1 MIRNLWRKKC
11 VCLCYRF
18 KFEPETPTS
27 HAHSFELALKSCGER
42 RNSVKRRVSKRRGSD
57 LQSVSSFE
65 ILPLNKS
72 EPSSPPLWAEQNEAA
87 ISPSVTSPPLLYSPK
102 LQFFLQATPLSLQ
115 SPAWKLFYQSPGA
128 AKQNPQRRWWKTD
141 TADCKNLKTF
151 VSGIMHEPR
160 E

>member
-1 MIRNLWRKKC
+1 MKEKVCLFVLPIQVWTRDSHLARALVWTRPEKLRREKRTLWRGAFQRGGVQICK
-11 VCLCYRF
+11 VFHLLRF
-18 KFEPETPTS
+18 CRLIKASRAPLP
-27 HAHSFELALKSCGER
+27 CGQ
-42 RNSVKRRVSKRRGSD
+42 N
-57 LQSVSSFE
+57 
-65 ILPLNKS
+65 
-72 EPSSPPLWAEQNEAA
+72 QNEAA

-102 LQFFLQATPLSLQ
+102 LQFFLQAAPLSLQ

>member
-1 MIRNLWRKKC
+1 MIINSWRKKR
-11 VCLCYRF
+11 VCLCYWF
-18 KFEPETPTS
+18 ESEPETPTS
-27 HAHSFELALKSCGER
+27 RAPSFELALKICAER
-42 RNSVKRRVSKRRGSD
+42 RNSAKRRVSKRRGSN
-57 LQSVSSFE
+57 LQSVSSFK
-65 ILPLNKS
+65 ILLLNKS

-102 LQFFLQATPLSLQ
+102 LQFSYKPLSLQ

-128 AKQNPQRRWWKTD
+128 AKQNPQKRWWKTD